1 MDTFKKHLHET
12 MEERIEELY
21 QTLMQHEKYGKLT
34 KVHSILYQQLKCA
47 LPEDKKSALKDL
59 DTNNTEFSDIECRYF
74 YKHGFMDGILL
85 AMLTKR

>member
-1 MDTFKKHLHET
+1 
-12 MEERIEELY
+12 
-21 QTLMQHEKYGKLT
+21 
-34 KVHSILYQQLKCA
+34 VHSILYQRINYA

-59 DTNNTEFSDIECRYF
+59 DINNTEFSDMECRYS